1 VPLAPHPRIFFWKIG
16 MVRSTRMRILIEGTE
31 EEEEGGMVKSTSAPS
46 YFAQK
51 SRICTQKSLIYTQKS
66 PIHTQKSATCTQE
79 RQLSEVRAHH
89 HDLLPLHCIY
99 RCIEREGYMINK
111 RGRTAKVCKGGDRCR
126 VTCKTTE
133 GKSCQHLH

>member
-1 VPLAPHPRIFFWKIG
+1 
-16 MVRSTRMRILIEGTE
+16 MRILIEGTE

-51 SRICTQKSLIYTQKS
+51 SCIYTQKSLIYTQKS

-89 HDLLPLHCIY
+89 HEFAASPLHLPV
-99 RCIEREGYMINK
+99 
-111 RGRTAKVCKGGDRCR
+111 APVA
-126 VTCKTTE
+126 V
-133 GKSCQHLH
+133 LAP